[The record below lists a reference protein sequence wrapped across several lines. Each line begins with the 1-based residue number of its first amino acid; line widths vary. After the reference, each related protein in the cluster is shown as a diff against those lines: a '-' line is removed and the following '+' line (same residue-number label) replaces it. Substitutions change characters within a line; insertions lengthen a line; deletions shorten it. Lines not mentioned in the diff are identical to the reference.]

1 MSLVLLRGLLPDVPL
16 KPGALVSGRVLDA
29 RTLVLQG
36 VRLQAQLPE
45 GVVAGQRLRMR
56 VESSDVDRLHLRIVD
71 QQPAAGPAGQAAE
84 AQAAQQ
90 QQPPAAAYAMALPG
104 GVTARFFIHP
114 DQESNA
120 GDGGPRARSSVVV
133 RYDSPT
139 LGRLDVRLDGA
150 AAAIHVAA
158 GEPADRVRQAADVL
172 AGALARVSGAP
183 VQVTVH
189 PRQDTLDVR
198 A

>member
-71 QQPAAGPAGQAAE
+71 QQPAAGQTGQAAE
-84 AQAAQQ
+84 AQAAQ

-114 DQESNA
+114 EEEGNI
-120 GDGGPRARSSVVV
+120 GEGGPRARSSVVV